1 MLDQTYS
8 DSDSEADSSSDEL
21 SIVVKKNMKNI
32 EENINLEDV
41 DEDLDEDIEDEDDED
56 DFNNLTEQ
64 IKSKNIINY
73 DDETRLDNETEN
85 ENEDDDDNVDAI
97 DNENVD
103 ENVDDNVDANDA
115 DNDID
120 HEEEEDEHDDKYL
133 QKFSNNIGKNILLD
147 FHPECKIHN
156 YDEIKK
162 MSQVTR
168 DSFGIIIDP
177 LHKTNSLL
185 TKYEKAKILGQR
197 AKQIETG
204 SIPMV
209 KIPET
214 LFDCHIIAG
223 MELKQKKIPFIIKR
237 PIPGGCVE
245 YWKVSDL
252 ENIDF

>member
-1 MLDQTYS
+1 MLAQTYS

-21 SIVVKKNMKNI
+21 SVKNTLINNNDDDGEVDDDVDDDLDDETNINNLEKIIKNQTNTI
-32 EENINLEDV
+32 FENDDNEEEND
-41 DEDLDEDIEDEDDED
+41 DEDEDNVD
-56 DFNNLTEQ
+56 N
-64 IKSKNIINY
+64 
-73 DDETRLDNETEN
+73 LDNVDLDNDNDEN
-85 ENEDDDDNVDAI
+85 TDDDNDE
-97 DNENVD
+97 DND
-103 ENVDDNVDANDA
+103 NDA
-115 DNDID
+115 L
-120 HEEEEDEHDDKYL
+120 YL
-133 QKFSNNIGKNILLD
+133 QKFSRDIAKNVVLD

-162 MSQVTR
+162 MSEVTR
-168 DSFGIIIDP
+168 DSFGIVVDP
-177 LHKTNSLL
+177 LHKTISSL

-197 AKQIETG
+197 AKQIESG
-204 SIPMV
+204 SLPMI

-214 LFDCHIIAG
+214 LIDCHIIAE

>member
-1 MLDQTYS
+1 MLAQTYS

-21 SIVVKKNMKNI
+21 SVKNTLINNNDDDGEVDDDVDDDLDDETNINNLEKIIKNQTNTI
-32 EENINLEDV
+32 FENDDNEEEND
-41 DEDLDEDIEDEDDED
+41 DEDEDNVD
-56 DFNNLTEQ
+56 N
-64 IKSKNIINY
+64 
-73 DDETRLDNETEN
+73 LDNVDLDNDNDEN
-85 ENEDDDDNVDAI
+85 TDDDN
-97 DNENVD
+97 D
-103 ENVDDNVDANDA
+103 EDNDA
-115 DNDID
+115 L
-120 HEEEEDEHDDKYL
+120 YL
-133 QKFSNNIGKNILLD
+133 QKFSRDIAKNVVLD

-162 MSQVTR
+162 MSEVTR
-168 DSFGIIIDP
+168 DSFGIVVDP
-177 LHKTNSLL
+177 LHKTISSL

-197 AKQIETG
+197 AKQIESG
-204 SIPMV
+204 SLPMI

-214 LFDCHIIAG
+214 LIDCHIIAE